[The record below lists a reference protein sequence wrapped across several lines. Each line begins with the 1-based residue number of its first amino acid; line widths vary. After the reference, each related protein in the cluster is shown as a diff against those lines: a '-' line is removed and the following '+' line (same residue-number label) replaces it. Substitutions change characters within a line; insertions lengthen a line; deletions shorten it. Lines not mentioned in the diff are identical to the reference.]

1 MSKVDYDRISEIYD
15 LVRTGDPQVIRFI
28 LDKKKVEVNSR
39 ILEVGCGSGNNTV
52 LMKAATKAQLY
63 GLDQSKGM
71 LEKARMKDSSIHFSE
86 GDAVLLEDFGDESLD
101 IVYMVDVIHHIK
113 DIDSMFRNIYRVLK
127 KDGMVFIFTDTH
139 ERIREERLTSKYF
152 PETVRV
158 ELERYQP
165 TEQILDVMKGCG
177 FRDIQLERL
186 EYEEEADMGEYL
198 IKVSQTKGYSMFH
211 LISEEALVRGIQRI
225 KEDMKRGKI
234 AYRPNTPV
242 FLGKK

>member
-1 MSKVDYDRISEIYD
+1 MNKVDYDRISETYD
-15 LVRTGDPQVIRFI
+15 LVRTGDPQVIGFI
-28 LDKKKVEVNSR
+28 LDKKDVKADTG

-52 LMKAATKAQLY
+52 LMKAATKAEVY
-63 GLDQSKGM
+63 GLDQSEGM
-71 LEKARMKDSSIHFSE
+71 LEKAKLKDSSIHFSS
-86 GDAVLLEDFGDESLD
+86 GDAVLLEGFRDESLD

-113 DIDSMFRNIYRVLK
+113 DIGTMFRNIYRVLK

-165 TEQILDVMKGCG
+165 TEQILGVMKNCG
-177 FRDIQLERL
+177 FRDIMLENL
-186 EYEEEADMGEYL
+186 QYEEEADMGEYL
-198 IKVSQTKGYSMFH
+198 IKVAQTKGYSMFH
-211 LISEEALVRGIQRI
+211 LIPEEALESGIQRI
-225 KEDMKRGKI
+225 KEDLKKGKI

-242 FLGKK
+242 FLGSK